1 MPMTR
6 FAKTAM
12 VACLA
17 LFAALVTCNNLLDYG
32 ANFAFVQH
40 VLRMDTVFPG
50 SPLRWRAIDLPLLWH
65 LAYALI
71 ILGEGVTAVLLARGA
86 WALWR
91 ARRRSARVFNQA
103 KQWALAGVLAGF
115 CVWFLGFMVVGAE
128 WFLMWQSSQWNGQES
143 AFRFCITLLAVAI
156 FVNQPDAE
164 DSAQE

>member
-17 LFAALVTCNNLLDYG
+17 LFAALVTGNNLLDYG

-71 ILGEGVTAVLLARGA
+71 ILGEGVTAVLMARGA

-115 CVWFLGFMVVGAE
+115 CV
-128 WFLMWQSSQWNGQES
+128 
-143 AFRFCITLLAVAI
+143 
-156 FVNQPDAE
+156 
-164 DSAQE
+164 